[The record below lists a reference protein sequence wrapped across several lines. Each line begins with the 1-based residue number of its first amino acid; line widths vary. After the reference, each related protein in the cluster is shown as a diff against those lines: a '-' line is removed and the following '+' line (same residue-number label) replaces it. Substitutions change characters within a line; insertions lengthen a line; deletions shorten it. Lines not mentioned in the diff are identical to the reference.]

1 MLQKPLN
8 QIRHEPIREILTR
21 FSEREKHRI
30 FVCVCVLLSVLFRV
44 GDMDKVYRPLPGLIP
59 VRYDPVYSVQLFTKF
74 SFDFL
79 NT

>member
-1 MLQKPLN
+1 M
-8 QIRHEPIREILTR
+8 
-21 FSEREKHRI
+21 
-30 FVCVCVLLSVLFRV
+30 CVLLSVLFRV
-44 GDMDKVYRPLPGLIP
+44 GDMDKVYRPLPGLLP